1 MPVALPHQ
9 LQGASFLSRRRT
21 ALLADEP
28 RVGKT
33 GAAILGADDAGAL
46 RVCVVTTASGRPVW
60 ARGFADWSLFP
71 RRTAVF
77 YGGAL
82 TEEHLKA
89 DLLVIGWAAV
99 DKLLAAKP
107 ERYDLL
113 LLDESHY
120 AKSAEAKRTA
130 ATYGSF
136 RGQSRGWGLCDLAE
150 RVWCLTGTPLPNAP
164 NDAWPMLRAL
174 APERLTTEF
183 GPCDVT
189 AYQTFLH
196 RYCVVRTK
204 HISRYTKVDVVVG
217 GRNLDELKARL
228 DGFWLRRTQKDV
240 GITTPIYELL
250 PIHITAAQRKAIEA
264 EVEDAAEILDAAET
278 GETKALD
285 MHLGPL
291 RRLTGTIKAAGV
303 AQAVKDEME
312 SGLDK
317 VVVMAWH
324 RDVLNA
330 LEDELSRFGCVRVD
344 GGTSP
349 TARDKAMQDFQGD
362 PAVRVFLGQIVACGE
377 AIDLSAA
384 AELIFAES
392 SSVPKD
398 MKQAALRITNHGQQR
413 QPRVRVAA
421 LEGSI
426 DEALQ
431 AILVRKVEAIKGV
444 QG

>member
-9 LQGASFLSRRRT
+9 IEGAHFLSRRRT

-33 GAAILGADDAGAL
+33 GAAILGADDAGAI
-46 RVCVVTTASGRPVW
+46 RICVVTTASGRPVW
-60 ARGFADWSLFP
+60 ARGFKDWSLFP
-71 RRTAVF
+71 RRCAVF
-77 YGGAL
+77 YGGTL
-82 TEEHLKA
+82 TDEHLSA

-99 DKLLAAKP
+99 EKLLAAKP
-107 ERYDLL
+107 ARYDLL

-120 AKSAEAKRTA
+120 AKSAETKRTRA
-130 ATYGSF
+130 VYGVF
-136 RGQSRGWGLCDLAE
+136 NGQGRGWGLCDLAK

-174 APERLTTEF
+174 APERLTTRH
-183 GPCDVT
+183 GPIDVT
-189 AYQTFLH
+189 SYQSFLH
-196 RYCVVRTK
+196 RYCIVRTK
-204 HISRYTKVDVVVG
+204 RISRWTKVDVVVG
-217 GRNLDELKARL
+217 GRNLDELKARM

-250 PIHITAAQRKAIEA
+250 PIHISEADRKRIEA

-278 GETKALD
+278 GETKSLE

-324 RDVLNA
+324 RDVLTA
-330 LEDELSRFGCVRVD
+330 LEEELSQFGSVRVD
-344 GGTSP
+344 GQTSP
-349 TARDKAMQDFQGD
+349 TNRDAAMQAFQTD
-362 PAVRVFLGQIVACGE
+362 PAIRVFLGQIVACGE

-398 MKQAALRITNHGQQR
+398 MKQAALRVTNHGQRR